1 MTKSP
6 NGLDRKLRGA
16 WKEWLGRGPEEVS
29 VTAVLEKRGL
39 DADNICRKEFSRFQN
54 KFSYISFEVGELD
67 VCFPAKPA
75 CQIEAESTTPPHHW
89 NNRGWFHPAYLKRG
103 FVQELAEVEDED
115 FDTLLAEG
123 YSPLHL
129 ATMWNQGFRSLAIFD
144 RFIDI
149 IFEALEAYA
158 LKLDSAAV
166 TTIVPVVEGT
176 LRTLQDRLD
185 FAGENTTDRL
195 YHVRRAVAQNA
206 VSWLYPADWIPVEFR
221 CYDYLSHVDEFVWVV
236 DGYVN
241 FLRDELFE
249 DTDDFDRESQL
260 NRHGILHGLFDE
272 YGTGTNFLMLHSML
286 EMHAFI
292 TNMTGESQ
300 FLLFPESS
308 QTSVRLGLYL
318 TTLGGTGELRR
329 SVVER
334 LVPSE

>member
-6 NGLDRKLRGA
+6 DGLDRKLRGA
-16 WKEWLGRGPEEVS
+16 WEEWLGRGPEEVS

-39 DADNICRKEFSRFQN
+39 DADKICRKEFSRSQN
-54 KFSYISFEVGELD
+54 KFSYVFFEVGEVE

-75 CQIEAESTTPPHHW
+75 CQIKAESTTPPHLW
-89 NNRGWFHPAYLKRG
+89 NNRGWFHPAYLQRG
-103 FVQELAEVEDED
+103 FVQELAEDED

-158 LKLDSAAV
+158 LKLHSAAV

-176 LRTLQDRLD
+176 LRTLQNRLD

-206 VSWLYPADWIPVEFR
+206 VNGLYPADWIPVEFR
-221 CYDYLSHVDEFVWVV
+221 CYDYLRQVDEFVWVV
-236 DGYVN
+236 DVYVN

-249 DTDDFDRESQL
+249 HTDDFDRESQL
-260 NRHGILHGLFDE
+260 NRNGILHGLFDK

-300 FLLFPESS
+300 FLLFPDSS
-308 QTSVRLGLYL
+308 KKSVRIGLYL
-318 TTLGGTGELRR
+318 TTLGATGELRR

-334 LVPSE
+334 LVPSD